1 VASGGKA
8 AWVSRSHQ
16 LSLQTCESELAAALP
31 LSCGMAALKIGLV
44 CDWFTPQIGGI
55 ENHISDLAKQLR
67 VRGHAPQVI
76 TSTPGPSELEG
87 IPVHR
92 LDVARLPG
100 WRVIGDVRASRRVR
114 EICEAAGF
122 DLVHGHSFQSPLA
135 HVAMHVSRELAIPSL
150 LTQHTLLAPAPA
162 TVLRWLDRSIGWAA
176 WPTIIT
182 GVSSAVADQARVV
195 AGRHDVRVLHTGLD
209 LAAWSR
215 QRTPISR
222 ETVVLCV
229 TRFYAHK
236 HADELVHAIP
246 RVLASSRC
254 PGALRFVM
262 VGEGPQRRR
271 LERLARRLG
280 VAGVTEF
287 TGASPRRDVA
297 DLLER
302 AHVFV
307 VPNPAEAFGIVALE
321 ARAKGLPV
329 VARSSSG
336 TCDVIEHERHGLLCD
351 TIDDMARSIARLC
364 DDPRLREAISERAPE
379 GLEQFGWNHAIE
391 RHLALYGEA
400 LGRSAGALKRAA

>member
-1 VASGGKA
+1 
-8 AWVSRSHQ
+8 
-16 LSLQTCESELAAALP
+16 
-31 LSCGMAALKIGLV
+31 MKIGLV

-67 VRGHAPQVI
+67 VRGHTPHVI
-76 TSTPGPSELEG
+76 TSTPGPSELDG
-87 IPVHR
+87 IAVHR
-92 LDVARLPG
+92 LDVTRLPG
-100 WRVIGDVRASRRVR
+100 WRVVGDVRTSRRVR
-114 EICEAAGF
+114 EICEAEGF
-122 DLVHGHSFQSPLA
+122 DLLHGHSFQSPLA
-135 HVAMHVSRELAIPSL
+135 HVATYVSRDLAIPSL
-150 LTQHTLLAPAPA
+150 LTQHTLLAPPPA
-162 TVLRWLDRSIGWAA
+162 TVLRWLDRTIGWAA
-176 WPTIIT
+176 WPTMIT
-182 GVSSAVADQARVV
+182 GVSSAVAEQARVV
-195 AGRHDVRVLHTGLD
+195 TGRQDMHVLHTGLD
-209 LAAWSR
+209 LAAWTR
-215 QRTPISR
+215 QHTPSSR

-236 HADELVHAIP
+236 HADELIRAIP
-246 RVLASSRC
+246 RVLASSRD

-262 VGEGPQRRR
+262 VGDGPERAR
-271 LERLARRLG
+271 LERLAQRLG

-287 TGASPRRDVA
+287 TGAIRRRDVA
-297 DLLER
+297 DLLEQ

-336 TCDVIEHERHGLLCD
+336 TRDVIEHERHGLLCD

-364 DDPRLREAISERAPE
+364 DDPELRAAISGRALD

-400 LGRSAGALKRAA
+400 MGLPAGARNRAA